1 MTARKG
7 IKAGKLLARSNQPAA
22 ADLDDDFPE
31 EVGAD
36 IEQFFAD
43 QDESAIVMVYKIGKP
58 GERDGF
64 LDTHSISSLRN
75 PSAQQV
81 IRDTYGA
88 GNYNLKLKAP
98 DSRGIM
104 RFSGS
109 KTITIAERPGGA
121 SPAVNGRPHSVE
133 DFFREEAAKTQQL
146 LLAMIASN
154 KPQQL
159 DFAGIAALIS
169 AMNGGANKQTD
180 LGAVVQAFTLLK
192 QSADPNQ
199 LGQVKDVL
207 EIAKSLSGAGAAP
220 AAGDGELDTSWA
232 GIIKGVLSAFGG
244 AAAGGRRALN
254 PAPATLPAGGGDD
267 DDDGQPGE
275 EEMFQAWLKGQLQ
288 FLKTKAANNKPVEF
302 WIQYTIDNADEA
314 GNQAMFA
321 ALKGGATFEN
331 LLQFDPEIATNA
343 ALRVWFQK
351 FYDGL
356 KRSLQPPATIP
367 WIVRNPTDVADHEV
381 GGADRQPKAG
391 DPPNGG
397 NPGQP

>member
-7 IKAGKLLARSNQPAA
+7 TKSGKLLARSNQPAA
-22 ADLDDDFPE
+22 EDPDDFGGE
-31 EVGAD
+31 AGAD

-43 QDESAIVMVYKIGKP
+43 QEESAIVMVYKIGKP

-121 SPAVNGRPHSVE
+121 GPAVNGRPHSVE

-159 DFAGIAALIS
+159 DLNGLAALLTAI
-169 AMNGGANKQTD
+169 GGGNNKQQSD
-180 LGAVVQAFTLLK
+180 LGAVVSAFTMLK

-220 AAGDGELDTSWA
+220 AGGDGELDTSWA

-254 PAPATLPAGGGDD
+254 PAPATLPAGGDD

-275 EEMFQAWLKGQLQ
+275 EEMFQRWLQGQLQ

-314 GNQAMFA
+314 GNQAIFA

-356 KRSLQPPATIP
+356 KRSLQPAAAIP
-367 WIVRNPTDVADHEV
+367 WIVRNATDTPNNEV
-381 GGADRQPKAG
+381 GGADRQPKTG
-391 DPPNGG
+391 DPANGG